1 VVPLD
6 VPTQDRTTIWVP
18 LLRRLTDE
26 WSTWLVLKHPE
37 SAFTG
42 SGDIDSAAPPE
53 SWAAIESTFCS
64 WAAEQGLGSVISC
77 PHAPG
82 WLHLVAL
89 DPLGG
94 RFYELDVNSRKL
106 LLGSTFY
113 QALDLLP
120 LAMMDARGF
129 RRVRPGAEGLLK
141 LIHNGTRRG
150 GRPNPEGLRVKRV
163 RELMA
168 ADRTGM
174 ELASRLFGGSGGAIL
189 RGADACLAGEWDR
202 TAMVL
207 VELRFLA
214 RALLEPRSI
223 LWRLRFRV
231 VKRRCVVLQTVFRD
245 RRQPPADVAPWL
257 AAVRRNHRVVAAVS
271 VPARRALEDPDGSAQ
286 GIP

>member
-1 VVPLD
+1 MVPLD

-174 ELASRLFGGSGGAIL
+174 ELASRLFGSARRAIR
-189 RGADACLAGEWDR
+189 RGADACLEGEWDR
-202 TAMVL
+202 GAMIA
-207 VELRFLA
+207 VELRFLL
-214 RALLEPRSI
+214 RAPLEPRGV
-223 LWRLRFRV
+223 LWRLWFRV
-231 VKRRCVVLQTVFRD
+231 ERRRCPVLRTVFRD
-245 RRQPPADVAPWL
+245 HRQPPSDTRPWL
-257 AAVRRNHRVVAAVS
+257 VAVRRNHRVFEGATS
-271 VPARRALEDPDGSAQ
+271 PARRTLDGA
-286 GIP
+286 